1 MGNKRKDF
9 SAIELSSVIEK
20 KQKEASKVFETAEGV
35 SIPKTASAPK
45 EPLSHLEFSAGIPPF
60 LRGPY
65 STMYVRRPW
74 TIRQYAGFSSAEESN
89 AFYLK
94 NLAMG
99 QKGLSVAFDLPTH
112 RGYDSDHERV
122 QGDVGKAGVAI
133 DSVEDMK
140 LLFNQIP
147 LDAMSVSMT
156 MNGAVLPIMAFYI
169 VAAEEQGV
177 CPEHLSGTIQN
188 DILKEFMVRNTYVYP
203 PAPSI
208 KIVSEIFK
216 YTSKKMPK
224 FNSISISG
232 YHMQEAGATADI
244 ELAYTLADG
253 LEYIKTGLKA
263 GLTIDEFAPRL
274 SFFWGIGMNHFME
287 IAKMRAAR
295 MLWAKLVKQ
304 FNPKNEKSLALRTH
318 CQTSGWSLTAQVPFN
333 NVARTTIEAMAAV
346 FGGTQSLHTNA
357 LDEAIAF
364 GKLVERDMRSKL
376 DIHPDDQSALSVR
389 NMAEVSK
396 GVDVFM
402 IALFFIVIFI
412 GSGTLIAGIIG
423 ISNIMIFVIKER
435 TKEFGIRKALGAK
448 PSSIVGMVVQESV
461 LITTIAGYLGLT
473 LGTYVLSLIG
483 NSLEKDYFI
492 KDPSVSQ
499 GLVVGATFVLIISG
513 LIAALVPARKAS
525 QIKPVV
531 ALRAD

>member
-1 MGNKRKDF
+1 MFDLDRWREIFQSINKNKLRSIMSGFTVAFAILLFTLLFGVVSGLKNTFEGAFVDNAVNSMIVRVWKTTKPFNGLQSGRRIQLKNPDYDYIAEKYDSKIDLMTARIFKNF
-9 SAIELSSVIEK
+9 SISYKNKQDNYSITAVHPDHQFLEK
-20 KQKEASKVFETAEGV
+20 TIITEGRYINQLDINESSKVIVIGRLVKSDLFGEKPALGKRVNVGGISYKVIGVFSDDGGDNEERISYIPVTTAQKLYG
-35 SIPKTASAPK
+35 
-45 EPLSHLEFSAGIPPF
+45 
-60 LRGPY
+60 
-65 STMYVRRPW
+65 
-74 TIRQYAGFSSAEESN
+74 N
-89 AFYLK
+89 NDYL
-94 NLAMG
+94 
-99 QKGLSVAFDLPTH
+99 
-112 RGYDSDHERV
+112 
-122 QGDVGKAGVAI
+122 
-133 DSVEDMK
+133 
-140 LLFNQIP
+140 NQIR
-147 LDAMSVSMT
+147 
-156 MNGAVLPIMAFYI
+156 I
-169 VAAEEQGV
+169 
-177 CPEHLSGTIQN
+177 
-188 DILKEFMVRNTYVYP
+188 
-203 PAPSI
+203 
-208 KIVSEIFK
+208 
-216 YTSKKMPK
+216 
-224 FNSISISG
+224 G
-232 YHMQEAGATADI
+232 Y
-244 ELAYTLADG
+244 
-253 LEYIKTGLKA
+253 
-263 GLTIDEFAPRL
+263 
-274 SFFWGIGMNHFME
+274 
-287 IAKMRAAR
+287 
-295 MLWAKLVKQ
+295 
-304 FNPKNEKSLALRTH
+304 NEDL
-318 CQTSGWSLTAQVPFN
+318 N
-333 NVARTTIEAMAAV
+333 
-346 FGGTQSLHTNA
+346 

>member
-1 MGNKRKDF
+1 MFDLDRWREIFQSINKNKLRSIMSGFTVAFAILLFTLLFGVVSGLKNTFEGAFVDNAVNSMIVRVWKTSKPFNGLQSGRRIQLKNPDYDYLAEKYDSKIDLMTARIFKNF
-9 SAIELSSVIEK
+9 SISYKNKQDNYSITAVHPDHQFLEK
-20 KQKEASKVFETAEGV
+20 TIITEGRYINQLDINESSKVIVIGRLVKSDLF
-35 SIPKTASAPK
+35 
-45 EPLSHLEFSAGIPPF
+45 
-60 LRGPY
+60 
-65 STMYVRRPW
+65 
-74 TIRQYAGFSSAEESN
+74 
-89 AFYLK
+89 
-94 NLAMG
+94 G
-99 QKGLSVAFDLPTH
+99 QKPALGKRVNVGGISYKVIGIF
-112 RGYDSDHERV
+112 SDDGGDNEERISYIPV
-122 QGDVGKAGVAI
+122 TTAQ
-133 DSVEDMK
+133 K
-140 LLFNQIP
+140 LYGNNDYLNQIR
-147 LDAMSVSMT
+147 
-156 MNGAVLPIMAFYI
+156 I
-169 VAAEEQGV
+169 
-177 CPEHLSGTIQN
+177 
-188 DILKEFMVRNTYVYP
+188 
-203 PAPSI
+203 
-208 KIVSEIFK
+208 
-216 YTSKKMPK
+216 
-224 FNSISISG
+224 G
-232 YHMQEAGATADI
+232 Y
-244 ELAYTLADG
+244 
-253 LEYIKTGLKA
+253 
-263 GLTIDEFAPRL
+263 
-274 SFFWGIGMNHFME
+274 
-287 IAKMRAAR
+287 
-295 MLWAKLVKQ
+295 
-304 FNPKNEKSLALRTH
+304 NEDL
-318 CQTSGWSLTAQVPFN
+318 N
-333 NVARTTIEAMAAV
+333 
-346 FGGTQSLHTNA
+346 